1 MKTIVYVGG
10 FELPDKNAA
19 AQRVIGNSNALKELG
34 YEIILLGVSKKEKN
48 LKDYKEI
55 NNFKYYEKLYPKT
68 VIDWILYL
76 VNIKDVVNT
85 MKKYNTIE
93 YLICYNYPAIALWRL
108 RSYCK
113 KRNIKIIADA
123 TEWYQGEGNIIHK
136 FFKNID
142 TFLRMKVIHFKLDG
156 MIVISKYLENFY
168 KKKVKTIYIPP
179 LVDKNEKKWQDI
191 NGNEN
196 EIISLTYAG
205 SPGKNKDKINKIVK
219 LLYESHL
226 DNFKLNLIGFTK
238 EEFIKEYPEERETIE
253 KISDKI
259 KFFGRISHIEVLKI
273 LKKSDFSIFFRDI
286 NRVTMAGFPTKFA
299 ESFSCGIPVIT
310 TKTSDLCDYLKE
322 GINGFWL
329 EEDIKES
336 LNKILKTKNLK
347 EMKKNID
354 RETFDFRNYIKEFKK
369 LF

>member
-1 MKTIVYVGG
+1 
-10 FELPDKNAA
+10 
-19 AQRVIGNSNALKELG
+19 
-34 YEIILLGVSKKEKN
+34 
-48 LKDYKEI
+48 
-55 NNFKYYEKLYPKT
+55 
-68 VIDWILYL
+68 
-76 VNIKDVVNT
+76 
-85 MKKYNTIE
+85 
-93 YLICYNYPAIALWRL
+93 
-108 RSYCK
+108 
-113 KRNIKIIADA
+113 
-123 TEWYQGEGNIIHK
+123 
-136 FFKNID
+136 
-142 TFLRMKVIHFKLDG
+142 MKVIHFKLDG